1 MRKIRKVFIL
11 LWFPVIFC
19 CFFIE
24 QVFSMNDTHSWTF
37 AQKAM
42 GQNYSSGQLMTY
54 AVPEEYPLEGSQKFN
69 VSVNGYYTGIY
80 NDNNLWGGNVN
91 FGYFD
96 FEAGN
101 SVNIVVSY
109 SGSIDSFEILP
120 KGFNIQA
127 EKVSDNA
134 LSFQISNVEQ
144 YITVIINGNYKG
156 DVLHLFANSIDKNIP
171 NVAQKEGYYF
181 DKKQGIHY
189 FGPGYYK
196 LSEMF
201 SNGTLSVNK
210 KKVIY
215 LAGGAVLDGQLG
227 FNQSSSAEIRG
238 RGMIMNKE
246 EKGMDNRVVLS
257 VSASTGGT
265 IEGIIIHGHRAPG
278 WVCTNDKSSGLSY
291 RNVKIISTRYASTDG
306 IDINQCTDFTFENM
320 FIRSCDDAVAIKGL
334 DAETSAPVDCR
345 PNKNLLFEKM
355 QLWNDC
361 NNAFGMGAE
370 TRASLYEN
378 ISLRNSDILFSYD
391 DPNYHETLDERSA
404 MNICALHGTYFRNIV
419 FENIR
424 VNRCERLIGLGF
436 KDNFWFGSIQGDQSY
451 PGGIDGVIFRNII
464 CESNSGSK
472 IANDIWLYGWY
483 KEGTPT
489 KQVKNITFDNVI
501 IEGNLLQNDQSI
513 KTNNVSGIILVKDL
527 FFNTGLDVTEV
538 REKYAVKVYPTILN
552 QGENIYLEGD
562 PILKCSAYSS
572 LGQLLGDYSGKC
584 IISTAEWPSGINFI
598 KILDGRLSSQ
608 VTAIIVR

>member
-1 MRKIRKVFIL
+1 
-11 LWFPVIFC
+11 
-19 CFFIE
+19 
-24 QVFSMNDTHSWTF
+24 
-37 AQKAM
+37 
-42 GQNYSSGQLMTY
+42 
-54 AVPEEYPLEGSQKFN
+54 
-69 VSVNGYYTGIY
+69 
-80 NDNNLWGGNVN
+80 
-91 FGYFD
+91 
-96 FEAGN
+96 
-101 SVNIVVSY
+101 
-109 SGSIDSFEILP
+109 
-120 KGFNIQA
+120 
-127 EKVSDNA
+127 
-134 LSFQISNVEQ
+134 
-144 YITVIINGNYKG
+144 
-156 DVLHLFANSIDKNIP
+156 
-171 NVAQKEGYYF
+171 
-181 DKKQGIHY
+181 
-189 FGPGYYK
+189 
-196 LSEMF
+196 
-201 SNGTLSVNK
+201 
-210 KKVIY
+210 
-215 LAGGAVLDGQLG
+215 
-227 FNQSSSAEIRG
+227 
-238 RGMIMNKE
+238 MIMNKE

-334 DAETSAPVDCR
+334 DAETSAPADCR

>member
-1 MRKIRKVFIL
+1 
-11 LWFPVIFC
+11 
-19 CFFIE
+19 
-24 QVFSMNDTHSWTF
+24 
-37 AQKAM
+37 
-42 GQNYSSGQLMTY
+42 
-54 AVPEEYPLEGSQKFN
+54 
-69 VSVNGYYTGIY
+69 
-80 NDNNLWGGNVN
+80 
-91 FGYFD
+91 
-96 FEAGN
+96 
-101 SVNIVVSY
+101 
-109 SGSIDSFEILP
+109 
-120 KGFNIQA
+120 
-127 EKVSDNA
+127 
-134 LSFQISNVEQ
+134 
-144 YITVIINGNYKG
+144 
-156 DVLHLFANSIDKNIP
+156 
-171 NVAQKEGYYF
+171 
-181 DKKQGIHY
+181 
-189 FGPGYYK
+189 
-196 LSEMF
+196 
-201 SNGTLSVNK
+201 
-210 KKVIY
+210 
-215 LAGGAVLDGQLG
+215 
-227 FNQSSSAEIRG
+227 
-238 RGMIMNKE
+238 
-246 EKGMDNRVVLS
+246 
-257 VSASTGGT
+257 
-265 IEGIIIHGHRAPG
+265 
-278 WVCTNDKSSGLSY
+278 
-291 RNVKIISTRYASTDG
+291 
-306 IDINQCTDFTFENM
+306 
-320 FIRSCDDAVAIKGL
+320 
-334 DAETSAPVDCR
+334 
-345 PNKNLLFEKM
+345 
-355 QLWNDC
+355 
-361 NNAFGMGAE
+361 
-370 TRASLYEN
+370 
-378 ISLRNSDILFSYD
+378 
-391 DPNYHETLDERSA
+391 